1 MKKHTLNILNII
13 SFLIDLSSTRQVI
26 LSNLKN
32 KKKYLLVEL
41 ELAILKKNKHILFRK
56 NLLDLESS
64 L

>member
-41 ELAILKKNKHILFRK
+41 ESAILKKNKHILFRK

>member
-41 ELAILKKNKHILFRK
+41 ESAILKKNKHIFWK
-56 NLLDLESS
+56 ENWDDE
-64 L
+64 